1 MRFWYKSFELLKA
14 KNTLIFYKT
23 PTNLTY
29 WWNFGVLSLYFLII
43 QIITGLFLAM
53 YYDPSILYAFS
64 SIMYINNEIYY
75 GWWIRGLHSNGAS
88 FFFLCVY
95 IHMFR
100 GLYYGSFLYPRQ
112 LLWKSGVLLFLLMVV
127 TAFLGYVLP
136 WGQMSFRGAMVIT
149 SLLSSIP
156 LIGNDIVFLLWGG
169 FTIEDATLH
178 RFYALH
184 FFLPFI
190 ILLLSIIH
198 ISFLHESGSSNSL
211 GLSSVYDIIPFTPYY
226 ILKDALSV
234 FLVLILILCV
244 NYIKPD
250 ILGHTLNYQIAN
262 FLVTPPHIVPE
273 WYSLFFYAISRS
285 IPNKLLG
292 FVVMVLSIIVL
303 FLIPYITKNNII
315 RGGIYKPCYKLFFW
329 LFLFICILLTWI
341 GGIPVIEPYLTI
353 GRILSILYFINVL
366 ILFPL
371 AAFIDKLIYNIYI
384 LNYYI
389 KNKE

>member
-1 MRFWYKSFELLKA
+1 MRYWYKSFELLKA
-14 KNTLIFYKT
+14 KNTLLFYKT

-29 WWNFGVLSLYFLII
+29 WWNLGVLSLYFLII
-43 QIITGLFLAM
+43 QIVTGVLLAM

-75 GWWIRGLHSNGAS
+75 GWWIRGLHANGAS

-112 LLWKSGVLLFLLMVV
+112 LLWKSGIILFLLMVV

-136 WGQMSFRGAMVIT
+136 WGQMSFWGAMVIT

-184 FFLPFI
+184 FLLPFI
-190 ILLLSIIH
+190 ILLVSIIH
-198 ISFLHESGSSNSL
+198 ISFLHESGSTNPL
-211 GLSSVYDIIPFTPYY
+211 GIPSIYEIIPFTPYY
-226 ILKDALSV
+226 ILKDALSII
-234 FLVLILILCV
+234 LILILILFI
-244 NYIKPD
+244 NYTKPD
-250 ILGHTLNYQIAN
+250 VLGHTLNYQIAN

-273 WYSLFFYAISRS
+273 WYSL
-285 IPNKLLG
+285 
-292 FVVMVLSIIVL
+292 
-303 FLIPYITKNNII
+303 IPYIMKNSII
-315 RGGIYKPCYKLFFW
+315 RSGSFRPSYKLFFW
-329 LFLFICILLTWI
+329 IFLFICILLAWI

-353 GRILSILYFINVL
+353 GRILSVLYFINIL

-371 AAFIDKLIYNIYI
+371 SIFIDKLIYNIYY
-384 LNYYI
+384 LNYYS
-389 KNKE
+389 NK

>member
-1 MRFWYKSFELLKA
+1 MRYWYRSFELLKA
-14 KNTLIFYKT
+14 KNSLIFYKT

-29 WWNFGVLSLYFLII
+29 WWNFGVLSLYFLVM
-43 QIITGLFLAM
+43 QVITGLFLAM

-64 SIMYINNEIYY
+64 SIMYINSEIYY
-75 GWWIRGLHSNGAS
+75 GWWIRGLHANGAS

-136 WGQMSFRGAMVIT
+136 WGQMSFWGAMVIT

-198 ISFLHESGSSNSL
+198 ISFLHESGSTNPL
-211 GLSSVYDIIPFTPYY
+211 GLPSIYDIIPFTPYY

-234 FLVLILILCV
+234 LIVLILILFI
-244 NYIKPD
+244 NYTKPD
-250 ILGHTLNYQIAN
+250 VLGHTLNYQIAN

-273 WYSLFFYAISRS
+273 WYLLFFYAILRS

-292 FVVMVLSIIVL
+292 FIVMAFSIIIL
-303 FLIPYITKNNII
+303 FLMPYITKNNII
-315 RGGIYKPCYKLFFW
+315 RSGLYKPCYKLFFW
-329 LFLFICILLTWI
+329 LFLFVCILLTWI

-353 GRILSILYFINVL
+353 GRILSVLYFIIVL

-371 AAFIDKLIYNIYI
+371 AAFIDKLIYNIYF
-384 LNYYI
+384 LNYYSN
-389 KNKE
+389 NK

>member
-1 MRFWYKSFELLKA
+1 MRYWYRSFELLKA
-14 KNTLIFYKT
+14 KNSLIFYKT

-29 WWNFGVLSLYFLII
+29 WWNFGVLSLYFLVM

-64 SIMYINNEIYY
+64 SIMYINSEIYY
-75 GWWIRGLHSNGAS
+75 GWWIRGLHANGAS

-112 LLWKSGVLLFLLMVV
+112 LLWKSGVLLFLLMVA

-136 WGQMSFRGAMVIT
+136 WGQMSFWGAMVIT

-198 ISFLHESGSSNSL
+198 ISFLHESGSTNPL
-211 GLSSVYDIIPFTPYY
+211 GLPSIYDIIPFTPYY

-234 FLVLILILCV
+234 IIVIILILFI
-244 NYIKPD
+244 NYTKPD
-250 ILGHTLNYQIAN
+250 VLGHTLNYQIAN

-273 WYSLFFYAISRS
+273 WYLLFFYAILRS
-285 IPNKLLG
+285 IPDKLLG
-292 FVVMVLSIIVL
+292 FVVMALSIIVL
-303 FLIPYITKNNII
+303 FLMPYILKNNII
-315 RGGIYKPCYKLFFW
+315 RSGLYKPCYKLFFW
-329 LFLFICILLTWI
+329 LFLFVCILLSWI

-353 GRILSILYFINVL
+353 GRVLSVLYFIIVL

-371 AAFIDKLIYNIYI
+371 AAFIDKLIYNIYF
-384 LNYYI
+384 LNYYF
-389 KNKE
+389 NKK

>member
-1 MRFWYKSFELLKA
+1 MRFWYKSIELLKA

-43 QIITGLFLAM
+43 QIVTGLFLAM

-75 GWWIRGLHSNGAS
+75 GWWIRSLHANGAS

-198 ISFLHESGSSNSL
+198 ISFLHEYGSSNPL
-211 GLSSVYDIIPFTPYY
+211 GLPSIYDVIPFTPYY

-234 FLVLILILCV
+234 FLVLILILFI

-273 WYSLFFYAISRS
+273 WYLLFFYAILRS

-303 FLIPYITKNNII
+303 FIIPYITKNNII
-315 RGGIYKPCYKLFFW
+315 RGGVYKPCYKLFFW
-329 LFLFICILLTWI
+329 LFLFVCILLTWI

-366 ILFPL
+366 VLFPL
-371 AAFIDKLIYNIYI
+371 AAFIDKLIYHIYI
-384 LNYYI
+384 LNYYFD
-389 KNKE
+389 KK